1 MTCLRPKNIDGLHQ
15 IFTRDIGFVI
25 ENKFFISNTIEQR
38 GKEKEGIKN
47 YLNKVGINNLITI
60 PEDIKVEGGDVIV
73 HDEFIFIGIS
83 SKEDSNLK
91 VSRSQIKAVEFIKD
105 VFPEKRVIG
114 LELFKSDDNPYDNI
128 LHLDCTMQPI
138 GNNRVIIF
146 KDGFRKSSDKK
157 LLDEIFGE
165 ENLINISRDEMFDG
179 CSNIFSINENVIVS
193 DKTFK
198 RLNDTLRGY
207 RYVVEEVYYR
217 EISKFGGLFR
227 CSTLP
232 IERK

>member
-1 MTCLRPKNIDGLHQ
+1 M
-15 IFTRDIGFVI
+15 
-25 ENKFFISNTIEQR
+25 
-38 GKEKEGIKN
+38 
-47 YLNKVGINNLITI
+47 
-60 PEDIKVEGGDVIV
+60 
-73 HDEFIFIGIS
+73 
-83 SKEDSNLK
+83 
-91 VSRSQIKAVEFIKD
+91 
-105 VFPEKRVIG
+105 
-114 LELFKSDDNPYDNI
+114 ELFKSDDNPYDNI

-157 LLDEIFGE
+157 LLDEIFDE
-165 ENLINISRDEMFDG
+165 ENLINISRDEMYDG

-198 RLNDTLRGY
+198 RLNDTLRGLK
-207 RYVVEEVYYR
+207 YVVEEVYYR